1 MPPSSEEDIALA
13 AVAAVVELVVE
24 GDAEETVV
32 AAPVTAM
39 DARDD
44 VWKGIGRRQAET
56 QAPRGRDDMDVR
68 DRP

>member
-1 MPPSSEEDIALA
+1 MALA
-13 AVAAVVELVVE
+13 AVAAVVKLVVG

-32 AAPVTAM
+32 AASVAAM
-39 DARDD
+39 NARDD
-44 VWKGIGRRQAET
+44 VWKGIGRRQAKT